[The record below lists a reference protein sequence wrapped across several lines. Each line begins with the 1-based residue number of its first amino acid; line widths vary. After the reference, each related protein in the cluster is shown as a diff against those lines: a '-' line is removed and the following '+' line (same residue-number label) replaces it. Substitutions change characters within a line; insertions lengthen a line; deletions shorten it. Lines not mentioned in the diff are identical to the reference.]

1 VTFAGPD
8 RILWNER
15 PPARTGGGG
24 GDIDEIV
31 LSGVDIHIEQMDDRC
46 WWIGIY
52 RDASKSGTPYWMGN
66 FVADSRGR
74 MRFVEQENAGIE
86 WDDDK
91 SHEDPPGPLGNGSEG
106 ER

>member
-1 VTFAGPD
+1 MTD
-8 RILWNER
+8 RILWNRR
-15 PPARTGGGG
+15 PTDRDP

-31 LSGVDIHIEQMDDRC
+31 LTNVTVHIEQMSDRS
-46 WWIGIY
+46 WWISLQRPTVDGY
-52 RDASKSGTPYWMGN
+52 GYESWMGN

-86 WDDDK
+86 WD
-91 SHEDPPGPLGNGSEG
+91 EDRCHKE